1 MYLIMFYREADR
13 GACKSYIEMG
23 KLFSVFFFPHYLLK
37 RGGVEERMRG
47 RLNAKQ
53 VEKAALKSVAELK

>member
-1 MYLIMFYREADR
+1 MYLIMFYKEADR

-37 RGGVEERMRG
+37 RGGVEERM
-47 RLNAKQ
+47 
-53 VEKAALKSVAELK
+53 